1 MAPLDAT
8 SCWVLGQTASQQRR
22 SFCHL
27 QVVGGGTRHQPSVGH
42 HKRWRVSIPVIHW
55 FVQVCRGWERVLAQR
70 IPFIFDFAM
79 YIEIKDEISHS
90 VQRFSVKCGCVWHL
104 FSEVPLLL
112 RAVSAGGEV
121 AVMSWLLVTKL
132 RTCGKLSTLIIW
144 TLHYKQ
150 TMYMAPSHCVLCTAQ
165 SFVCIYRQMTY
176 QPLCSSGTAPLED

>member
-1 MAPLDAT
+1 MESFHSSHSLV
-8 SCWVLGQTASQQRR
+8 CASAK
-22 SFCHL
+22 CA
-27 QVVGGGTRHQPSVGH
+27 GE
-42 HKRWRVSIPVIHW
+42 
-55 FVQVCRGWERVLAQR
+55 ERKYWLKGY
-70 IPFIFDFAM
+70 ILFFIILMFAM
-79 YIEIKDEISHS
+79 YIEIKDETSHS